1 MIIEKRKM
9 KKVCVARTRAHER
22 ERERE
27 RQRERE
33 RAMNDIRFTELIL
46 LKKLYKF
53 TMI

>member
-9 KKVCVARTRAHER
+9 KKVCVARTRAHVR

-27 RQRERE
+27 RERE

-46 LKKLYKF
+46 LKKLYKY